1 MPDVYEEVGERVRG
15 EVLSSKELKEVY
27 NNKNIAKSITF
38 IYTDKGEYYNVKP
51 IGDEA
56 VKEDIQLNIQKI
68 LKKKQKLEYTASM
81 CVTQRI
87 PGFQ

>member
-1 MPDVYEEVGERVRG
+1 MPDVYEEVGRRVRG

-51 IGDEA
+51 MGM
-56 VKEDIQLNIQKI
+56 
-68 LKKKQKLEYTASM
+68 KQ
-81 CVTQRI
+81 
-87 PGFQ
+87 

>member
-56 VKEDIQLNIQKI
+56 VKRGYSVKYTENIKEKADNNI
-68 LKKKQKLEYTASM
+68 DTYHFVFSA
-81 CVTQRI
+81 
-87 PGFQ
+87 